1 MTPSGKRWLLKTEP
15 SAYSF
20 DDLVRE
26 KKTVWSGIA
35 NALALQHLR
44 QAKKGDEVL
53 IYHTGNEKAAVGLA
67 TLASDPYPD
76 PEADDP
82 KLVVVDVTAGKKL
95 KKKVTLAEV
104 KANKKLANLPLVK
117 ISRLSVVP
125 VNDDEWSELLRLAS
139 AAD

>member
-1 MTPSGKRWLLKTEP
+1 MPPSGKRWLLKTEP

-26 KKTVWSGIA
+26 KKTVWGGIA
-35 NALALQHLR
+35 NALALQNLR

-76 PEADDP
+76 PKAGDP
-82 KLVVVDVTAGKKL
+82 KLVVVDVKAGKRL
-95 KKKVTLAEV
+95 ARKVTLAEV

-125 VNDDEWSELLRLAS
+125 VNDAEWGEILRLAS